1 MTRSSFRQSQL
12 VLPLLEAL
20 EEQTR
25 PSTIGALY
33 DAVAEKIDLAPEVRS
48 AKLMIGANTY
58 NGFERSVRWAQQRAK
73 LTGLMKPTEGRAWEI
88 TGKGQGAL
96 RKAIPGLVV
105 TIFVTDRGAALYG
118 HCEDAVG
125 MIDDGSVNLIFS
137 SPPYPLLRKKEYG
150 NRDEAS
156 YVDWFLRI
164 AEGWGRKLAK
174 NGSVVINLGDA
185 WRRGEPTLSLYQER
199 LLIRLEDELGMKL
212 CQRFA
217 WQNPAKMPVPAE
229 WVTIR
234 RVRVK
239 PSLESIFWLS
249 PSAQPY
255 ADNRAILTPYSESM
269 RKVIKSGGQRKSRSP
284 AGYQKDE
291 GAFARDN
298 GGSIPGNLIVA
309 PNTESNS
316 HYIRWCKERNL
327 PVHPARFPAEV
338 PEHFIKFLTPE
349 EGLVFD
355 PFGGSLTTAAV
366 AERLG
371 RRWITSECMLDYIE
385 GGRARFSS

>member
-1 MTRSSFRQSQL
+1 MRTSYRQSQL

-20 EEQTR
+20 EEQR
-25 PSTIGALY
+25 KPARIGTLY
-33 DAVAEKIDLAPEVRS
+33 DAVAAKIDLPEADRRE
-48 AKLMIGANTY
+48 KIQIGDNTY
-58 NGFERSVRWAQQRAK
+58 NQFERSVRWAQQRAK
-73 LTGLMKPTEGRAWEI
+73 LMGLMTAAEDRTWEL

-96 RKAIPGLVV
+96 KKAVPGMVI

-125 MIDDGSVNLIFS
+125 LIEDQSVNLIFS

-150 NRDEAS
+150 NLDEKA
-156 YVDWFLRI
+156 YVDWFLRL
-164 AEGWGRKLAK
+164 AERWPRKLTRD
-174 NGSVVINLGDA
+174 GSVVINLGDA

-199 LLIRLEDELGMKL
+199 LLIRLEDDLGLKL

-239 PSLESIFWLS
+239 PSLENIYWLS
-249 PSAQPY
+249 PHEQPY
-255 ADNRAILTPYSESM
+255 ADNRGVLTPYSESM
-269 RKVIKSGGQRKSRSP
+269 RKVIQAGGQKASKSP
-284 AGYQKDE
+284 AGYDKAA
-291 GAFARDN
+291 GCFAKEN
-298 GGSIPGNLIVA
+298 GGAIPGNLIIA

-316 HYIRWCKERNL
+316 HYIRSCKERGL
-327 PVHPARFPAEV
+327 PVHPARFPAAV
-338 PEHFIKFLTPE
+338 PEHFIKFLTRPDD
-349 EGLVFD
+349 LVFD
-355 PFGGSLTTAAV
+355 PFGGSQTTAAV

-371 RRWITSECMLDYIE
+371 RRWITSELMLDYIE
-385 GGRARFSS
+385 GGQARFAQ

>member
-1 MTRSSFRQSQL
+1 MARTSYRQSQL
-12 VLPLLEAL
+12 MLPLLEAL
-20 EEQTR
+20 EERTT
-25 PSTIGALY
+25 PAKIGDLY
-33 DAVAEKIDLAPEVRS
+33 DIVADKIDLADDTRR
-48 AKLMIGANTY
+48 AKLQIGANSY

-73 LTGLMKPTEGRAWEI
+73 LMGLMTPAEGRTWEL

-96 RKAIPGLVV
+96 RKAMPGMVV

-150 NRDEAS
+150 NRDEAT

-164 AEGWGRKLAK
+164 AEEWGRKLTSD
-174 NGSVVINLGDA
+174 GSVVINLGDA

-249 PSAQPY
+249 PSDQPY
-255 ADNRAILTPYSESM
+255 ANNRAILTPYSDSM
-269 RKVIKSGGQRKSRSP
+269 RKVIKDGGQKGSTSP

-298 GGSIPGNLIVA
+298 GGAIPGNLITA

-316 HYIRWCKERNL
+316 HYIRWCKERGL

-338 PEHFIKFLTPE
+338 PEHFIKFLTRADD
-349 EGLVFD
+349 LVFD
-355 PFGGSLTTAAV
+355 PFGGSLTTGAV

-371 RRWITSECMLDYIE
+371 RRWIASECMLDYIE
-385 GGRARFSS
+385 GGRARFA